1 MDSYIE
7 FEEQEEYYKE
17 HGLYPSTV
25 KKLEQ
30 INNIDDKGERLE
42 ALKKYAKQQ
51 IEDAEIREAND
62 AYTDGIDFDLINDLE
77 RENPED

>member
-17 HGLYPSTV
+17 HGLYTSTV

-42 ALKKYAKQQ
+42 ALKRYAKQQ